1 MKMKRILLLTA
12 AVLPMLHVAAQED
25 VREYDVYS
33 EKIEQQSTEI
43 MPITPTYFNNV
54 VENGGWGANWFLSVK
69 GGVNTFIGTPTGC
82 GDMFDR
88 MMPLLNI
95 TAGKWITP
103 RVGLRA
109 AFQGLQVKDWQLN
122 KIDMKNWHADIMY
135 NIATH
140 FQKSNSEQLSRW
152 NFVVLAGLG
161 ILNNCHASNRF
172 FAMNYGL
179 MVEYRV
185 ADRLHVS
192 LEGLNTTT
200 WSNWDRNGL
209 YYRLGDHVLQL
220 SAGLTYTI
228 GKNGWKKVIDPT
240 PYIHQNDLLMEK
252 MGKLQNETNR
262 LNRLH
267 RTDAMALAEM
277 RKILEIEGLL
287 DKYELIETDTLVG
300 NRIKPKNSYSGL
312 NSLRSRL
319 RNKNWNGEEIK
330 PVVAEKANT
339 SDATDPNDYF
349 HLMKDGKVYVGAPI
363 FLFFKLGTSE
373 LTEKAQI
380 INIKEIASTINKYGM
395 SARVVGAADSQTGAA
410 YTNEKLSEK
419 RAEYVTKMLIKHGVP
434 KEKITQQ
441 HRGGIN
447 SYEPL
452 SGNRN
457 TCVMLFYTEKQ
468 GN

>member
-1 MKMKRILLLTA
+1 MKRFIFTVAVGLAAMQTTA
-12 AVLPMLHVAAQED
+12 QNV
-25 VREYDVYS
+25 VREYDEYS
-33 EKIEQQSTEI
+33 EKMEQQSTEI

-54 VENGGWGANWFLSVK
+54 VENGGWAANWFLSVK
-69 GGVNTFIGTPTGC
+69 GGVNAFIGTPTGC
-82 GDMFDR
+82 GDVFDR

-95 TAGKWITP
+95 SAGKWITP

-122 KIDMKNWHADIMY
+122 KVDMKNWHADVMY
-135 NIATH
+135 NVASH
-140 FQKSNSEQLSRW
+140 FQKGNGEQLPKW
-152 NFVVLAGLG
+152 NFVVLGGLG
-161 ILNNCHASNRF
+161 IMNNCRVSNRL
-172 FAMNYGL
+172 FALNYGL
-179 MVEYRV
+179 MVEYRI

-192 LEGLNTTT
+192 LEAANTTT
-200 WSNWDRNGL
+200 WSNWDRNGES
-209 YYRLGDHVLQL
+209 YRLGDHMLQL

-228 GKNGWKKVIDPT
+228 GKNGWKKVVDPA

-252 MGKLQNETNR
+252 LGKMQNENNK

-267 RTDAMALAEM
+267 KTDAMALEEM

-287 DKYELIETDTLVG
+287 DKYELIETDTTSG
-300 NRIKPKNSYSGL
+300 SRIKPKNSYSGL

-319 RNKNWNGEEIK
+319 RNKNWNGEEPK
-330 PVVAEKANT
+330 VATNEKTDSN
-339 SDATDPNDYF
+339 SGDPNNYF

-363 FLFFKLGTSE
+363 FIFFKLGTDE

-395 SARVVGAADSQTGAA
+395 YARVVGAADSQTGAA

-419 RAEYVTKMLIKHGVP
+419 RADYVAKLLVKHGVA

-441 HRGGIN
+441 HRGGIS
-447 SYEPL
+447 SYEPM

-457 TCVMLFYTEKQ
+457 TCVMLYYTEKQ